1 MTDRVRYRLA
11 ILSVA
16 VLLSPACAMAAAAP
30 PADSVPITIAD
41 HAGVSR
47 DGELVTFGIP
57 LPRDWQVIDPAAL
70 QLSDEAGE
78 SAPAQFQVLARWGAS
93 PAKKSAPVKW
103 LLVNCRQ
110 SIDANGRRTLTL
122 RKGPSAATLPQR
134 LTIDTTRAGRLT
146 VDTGAATFVI
156 NTDSRFNL
164 LEQVTLGGQLLLQ
177 PLPPRDA
184 IAYRAIDGLSVVPG
198 GQPDFTPRK
207 TAAVV
212 ERSGPL
218 SVIVRVAGSI
228 LDERQRAILDYTAR
242 WHFAAGSSDVRLDFT
257 VENNHPVIPRADD
270 NQPTN
275 VHNQGAVNSVHVGDM
290 QLKLRLRDAGAP
302 LIVRTEQDTGITQPS
317 SPLRLYQDSSG
328 TDTWNNYVDEVGW
341 PGNEAAA
348 APRLQSYCEL
358 PGYEISGGG
367 LRAPRT
373 GRQALG
379 WMTASR
385 ASDNGPSLTVAVRDF
400 WQNFPKALEASPDG
414 TIAVNLFPNGSQFRH
429 NLRVGEEKTHTVL
442 LHFARGPIDA
452 AESERMARAFNQ
464 PLFGVAPA
472 DWYARSG
479 TLGDVP
485 AADLARWPLYE
496 RYVRIAFEPNPDFD
510 PGRDDPNYG
519 NRTLRQVQ
527 EHYNFFGWQD
537 YGDVPLDYEAFGE
550 RQAGQMNLKYWY
562 VYGMFLQFCR
572 SGEPRWLEIARPAAW
587 HLADVDFLHT
597 PDEGPQHW
605 CHGAYFGHSQHDEP
619 GNLNPNRNGNSP
631 SVDLFFGVPDLLL
644 AYHLTGESRFRD
656 VALEGLP
663 AMQAMSEFSN
673 FADPILLR
681 ERANLIFAYIEA
693 CRETGD
699 ERWRSEL
706 RKIVRA
712 TCDLKNKGWVS
723 DPERFFRGRPDDF
736 LSMFQFCQVVWTLGR
751 YLDFCQ
757 EYELKDD
764 LGVGAALTAYA
775 DFLVKF
781 AMRDYTPGRAAMPSQ
796 VRGNRDHPDVYLEIN
811 NWSLLAADVLA
822 YAAKYSG
829 DRHYLDAAEK
839 FYQTGV
845 IDPVWQDD
853 PPVFLATKDLVNACH
868 WGLVYM
874 NQQGR

>member
-1 MTDRVRYRLA
+1 MDRIPYHLR
-11 ILSVA
+11 ILGIA
-16 VLLSPACAMAAAAP
+16 VLLWPAGAIAADTP
-30 PADSVPITIAD
+30 QRSSIPIAIAD
-41 HAGVSR
+41 RAGVPH

-57 LPRDWQVIDPAAL
+57 LPRVWQVADPATL
-70 QLSDEAGE
+70 QLLDETGQAT
-78 SAPAQFQVLARWGAS
+78 PAQFNVLARWGA
-93 PAKKSAPVKW
+93 PLAEVSAPVKW
-103 LLVNCRQ
+103 LLVHCRQ
-110 SIDANGRRTLTL
+110 SVEANGRRTVMLQT
-122 RKGPSAATLPQR
+122 GAAAPAPPVPLS
-134 LTIDTTRAGRLT
+134 IDTSQPGRLT

-156 NTDSRFNL
+156 NTDSRFNV
-164 LEQVTLGGQLLLQ
+164 LEQVTLDGVPLLQ
-177 PLPPRDA
+177 ALTPRDA
-184 IAYRAIDGLSVVPG
+184 IAYRGIDGLSVVPG
-198 GQPDFTPRK
+198 GQPDFTPRQ
-207 TAAVV
+207 TSTVV

-218 SVIVRVAGSI
+218 SAVIRIAGSI
-228 LDERQRAILDYTAR
+228 LDDGQRAVLDFTAR
-242 WHFAAGSSDVRLDFT
+242 LHFAAGRSDVRLDFT

-275 VHNQGAVNSVHVGDM
+275 VHNQGSVNSVYIREL
-290 QLKLRLRDAGAP
+290 QLKLRLRDAKAP
-302 LIVRTEQDTGITQPS
+302 LVVLTEQETEISKPS
-317 SPLRLYQDSSG
+317 SPVRLYQDSSG
-328 TDTWNNYVDEVGW
+328 TDSWNNYVGQVGW
-341 PGNEAAA
+341 PGSEASAV
-348 APRLQSYCEL
+348 PRLQSYCTL
-358 PGYEISGGG
+358 PGYEISCGG
-367 LRAPRT
+367 LRVPKT

-379 WMTASR
+379 WMTVAH
-385 ASDNGPSLTVAVRDF
+385 SDESGPSLTVAVRDF

-429 NLRVGEEKTHTVL
+429 NVRVGEEKSHSVL
-442 LHFARGPIDA
+442 LHFARGRTDA
-452 AESERMARAFNQ
+452 AESERVARAFNQ

-472 DWYARSG
+472 DWYASSEA
-479 TLGDVP
+479 LGDVP
-485 AADLARWPLYE
+485 AADLVRWPLYE

-527 EHYNFFGWQD
+527 EHYNVFGWQD

-572 SGEPRWLEIARPAAW
+572 SGEPRWLDVARPAAW
-587 HLADVDFLHT
+587 HLADVDFLHV

-619 GNLNPNRNGNSP
+619 GNLNPNRNANSP

-644 AYHLTGESRFRD
+644 AYHLTGEVRFRD

-663 AMQAMSEFSN
+663 AMRAMSEFSN

-699 ERWRSEL
+699 AQWRTEL
-706 RKIVRA
+706 RRIVQA
-712 TCDLKNKGWVS
+712 TCDLKTKGWVS

-736 LSMFQFCQVVWTLGR
+736 LSTFQFCQVVWTLGR
-751 YLDFCQ
+751 YLDFCR
-757 EYELKDD
+757 EYDLQDD

-781 AMRDYTPGRAAMPSQ
+781 AMREYTPGRAAMPSQ
-796 VRGNRDHPDVYLEIN
+796 VRLDRDHPDIYLEIN

-829 DRHYLDAAEK
+829 DPHYLDAADK

-853 PPVFLATKDLVNACH
+853 PPVYLATKDLVNACN

-874 NQQGR
+874 NQRRK

>member
-1 MTDRVRYRLA
+1 MQRMLHWLSGLALA
-11 ILSVA
+11 ILFPPIGVSA
-16 VLLSPACAMAAAAP
+16 ADTPSPA
-30 PADSVPITIAD
+30 SVPITIAD
-41 HAGVSR
+41 RAGVAHDS
-47 DGELVTFGIP
+47 ELVTFGIP
-57 LPRDWQVIDPAAL
+57 LPRDWQVADPATL
-70 QLSDEAGE
+70 QLVDETGQ
-78 SAPAQFQVLARWGAS
+78 PILAQFNVLARWGA
-93 PAKKSAPVKW
+93 PLAEMSAPVKW
-103 LLVNCRQ
+103 LLVNCC
-110 SIDANGRRTLTL
+110 SSVEANGRRTLTL
-122 RKGPSAATLPQR
+122 QTGAAA
-134 LTIDTTRAGRLT
+134 RAPPVPLRIYTSQPGRLT

-164 LEQVTLGGQLLLQ
+164 LEQVTLGGQSMLQ

-184 IAYRAIDGLSVVPG
+184 IAYRGVDGLSVVAG
-198 GQPDFTPRK
+198 GRPDFTPRK
-207 TAAVV
+207 TSVVV

-218 SVIVRVAGSI
+218 SAVIRVAGSI
-228 LDERQRAILDYTAR
+228 PDDRQRAVLDFTAR
-242 WHFAAGSSDVRLDFT
+242 LHFAAGRNDVRLDFT
-257 VENNHPVIPRADD
+257 VENNHPVIARADD

-275 VHNQGAVNSVHVGDM
+275 VHNQGSVNSVYIGDL
-290 QLKLRLRDAGAP
+290 QLKLRLRDANGP
-302 LIVRTEQDTGITQPS
+302 LTVRTEQETEITQPS
-317 SPLRLYQDSSG
+317 LPLRLYQDSSG
-328 TDTWNNYVDEVGW
+328 TDTWNNYVGHVGW
-341 PGNEAAA
+341 PGNEAPA
-348 APRLQSYCEL
+348 APRLQSYCTL

-367 LRAPRT
+367 LGAPKA

-379 WMTASR
+379 WITASR
-385 ASDNGPSLTVAVRDF
+385 ASDNGPSLTVAMRDF
-400 WQNFPKALEASPDG
+400 WQNFPKALEAAPDG
-414 TIAVNLFPNGSQFRH
+414 TVAVNLFPRGSQFRH
-429 NLRVGEEKTHTVL
+429 NFRVGEEKTHSVL
-442 LHFARGPIDA
+442 LHFARAPTNA
-452 AESERMARAFNQ
+452 AESERLARAFNQ

-472 DWYARSG
+472 EWYTSTGA
-479 TLGDVP
+479 LGEVP
-485 AADLARWPLYE
+485 AADFARWPLYE

-527 EHYNFFGWQD
+527 EQYNFFGWQD
-537 YGDVPLDYEAFGE
+537 YGDVPLDYEGFGE

-572 SGEPRWLEIARPAAW
+572 SAEPRWLDVARPAAW
-587 HLADVDFLHT
+587 HLADVDFLHI

-619 GNLNPNRNGNSP
+619 GNLNPNRNANSP

-644 AYHLTGESRFRD
+644 AYHVTGEERFRD

-663 AMQAMSEFSN
+663 AMEAMSAFSN

-699 ERWRSEL
+699 EHWRAEL
-706 RKIVRA
+706 RQIVQA
-712 TCDLKNKGWVS
+712 TCDLKSKGWVS

-736 LSMFQFCQVVWTLGR
+736 LSTFQFCQVAWTLGR
-751 YLDFCQ
+751 YLDFCR
-757 EYELKDD
+757 EYGLKDD
-764 LGVGAALTAYA
+764 LGVSAALAAYA

-781 AMRDYTPGRAAMPSQ
+781 AMREYTPGRAAMPSQ
-796 VRGNRDHPDVYLEIN
+796 VRLDRDHPDVYLEIN

-822 YAAKYSG
+822 YAAKFAG
-829 DRHYLDAAEK
+829 DPRYLDAADK

-853 PPVFLATKDLVNACH
+853 PPVYLATKDLVNACN

-874 NQQGR
+874 NHRNR